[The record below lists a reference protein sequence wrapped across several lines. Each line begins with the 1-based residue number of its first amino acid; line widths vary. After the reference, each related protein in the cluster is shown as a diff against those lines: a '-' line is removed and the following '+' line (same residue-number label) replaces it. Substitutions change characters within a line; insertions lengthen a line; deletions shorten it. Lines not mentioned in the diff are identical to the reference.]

1 MCVGY
6 TSTLTPNA
14 VIFPPKPPGPISS
27 LLIFSNNSFSKSA
40 TYEISL
46 CVFKSLVN
54 AFLAKIAHFSNV
66 PPTPTPT
73 TTGGHAFGPA
83 ILTVSITAFL
93 TPSIPSAGLSIHTR
107 LMFSLPNPF
116 GATVISIF
124 SPAMIS

>member
-54 AFLAKIAHFSNV
+54 AFLA
-66 PPTPTPT
+66 
-73 TTGGHAFGPA
+73 
-83 ILTVSITAFL
+83 ILI
-93 TPSIPSAGLSIHTR
+93 PSIPSAGLSIHTR

>member
-93 TPSIPSAGLSIHTR
+93 TPSIPSAGFLSE
-107 LMFSLPNPF
+107 LP
-116 GATVISIF
+116 
-124 SPAMIS
+124 

>member
-1 MCVGY
+1 M
-6 TSTLTPNA
+6 
-14 VIFPPKPPGPISS
+14 
-27 LLIFSNNSFSKSA
+27 
-40 TYEISL
+40 
-46 CVFKSLVN
+46 FKSLVN